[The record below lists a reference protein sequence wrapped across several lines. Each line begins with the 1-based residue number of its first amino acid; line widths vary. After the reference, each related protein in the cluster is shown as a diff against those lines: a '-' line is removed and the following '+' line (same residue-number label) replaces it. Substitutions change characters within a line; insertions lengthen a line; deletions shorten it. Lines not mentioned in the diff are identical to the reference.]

1 MEWFKRAEREM
12 AAAAPLGRS
21 TEDPSARLYGV
32 LYSISDWGMILTCSV
47 HCAFFF
53 YAETKGGQW
62 NGIVVGTGRGLNMR

>member
-47 HCAFFF
+47 HCVFFF
-53 YAETKGGQW
+53 LCRQREV
-62 NGIVVGTGRGLNMR
+62 NGMEWLLERNVD